1 MCSLKENLMF
11 KGSIVA
17 IVTPFS
23 AKGGSASGG
32 KNSAI
37 DEKTL
42 ANLVEFHVKNGTS
55 AIVPCGTTGESP
67 TLSTA
72 EHERVIEICIT
83 AAKKRVPIIA
93 GTGSNSTA
101 EAVSLTEHAEKAG
114 ANAALIVCPYY
125 NKPSQKG
132 IYLHFKAIAESV
144 DIPIIIYNI
153 PGRTGRNIE
162 PETIAKLAKDFKN
175 IVGVKEASGSLEQMQ
190 TLKQLCPKTFALLS
204 GDDALTL
211 PVLRLGGVGVISVAA
226 NIIPRDVA
234 DLVKAFESGN
244 TAKAE
249 QLHNKMLPLVNALFI
264 DTNPIP
270 VKIAMGVLKMCS
282 PQLRLPLCEMS
293 DENLAKLK
301 TALKNYGLLKK

>member
-1 MCSLKENLMF
+1 MF

-17 IVTPFS
+17 IVTPF
-23 AKGGSASGG
+23 KEDRV
-32 KNSAI
+32 

-42 ANLVEFHVKNGTS
+42 KDLVEFQIKNGTNG
-55 AIVPCGTTGESP
+55 IVPCGTTGESP

-144 DIPIIIYNI
+144 AIPIIIYNI

-162 PETIAKLAKDFKN
+162 PDTIAKLAKDFKN
-175 IVGVKEASGSLEQMQ
+175 IVGVKEASGQLEQMQ
-190 TLKQLCPKTFALLS
+190 TIKRLCPKKFALLS

-211 PVLRLGGVGVISVAA
+211 PVLQIGGVGVISVAA
-226 NIIPRDVA
+226 NIIPRDVS
-234 DLVKAFESGN
+234 DLIKMFESGN
-244 TAKAE
+244 VAKAE

-270 VKIAMGVLKMCS
+270 VKIAMGILKMCS

-301 TALKNYGLLKK
+301 SALKNYGLLRK

>member
-1 MCSLKENLMF
+1 MF

-72 EHERVIEICIT
+72 EHERVIEICI
-83 AAKKRVPIIA
+83 AATKKRIPVIA
-93 GTGSNSTA
+93 GTGSNSTS

-114 ANAALIVCPYY
+114 ASAALIVCPYY
-125 NKPSQKG
+125 NKPSQRG

-190 TLKQLCPKTFALLS
+190 TLKGMCPKKFLLLS

-211 PVLRLGGVGVISVAA
+211 PVLEIGGVGVISVAA

-234 DLVKAFESGN
+234 DMVKAFEDGDS
-244 TAKAE
+244 AKAE
-249 QLHNKMLPLVNALFI
+249 RLHNKMLPLVNALFI

-270 VKIAMGVLKMCS
+270 LKIAMGLLKMCS
-282 PQLRLPLCEMS
+282 PDLRLPLCEMS
-293 DENLAKLK
+293 GENLAKLK
-301 TALKNYGLLKK
+301 TALKDYGLLKK